1 MPSSGPVTTQR
12 SPSLSLR
19 VGARQFGRGV
29 TGTLNPL
36 QLAEQSVNTS
46 KANNILAALGE
57 AQAGAAGLGR
67 YLTQGKLDQE
77 RKEAEDRRVKAELSR
92 EWRNHQ
98 ALTAAQNAEDVA
110 RAKELGLEHA
120 GGALPELMTQEEMD
134 AFWRAHGSKSAE
146 RISSQISASI
156 ERGEVD
162 VDFKDPD
169 AVADFI
175 AGYLVPLKKPDGSDM
190 PGSEQ
195 TNKQIKKKLIDSLAK
210 TAGKAQTLNVLKL
223 RQDAT
228 QGHLAGLGSALN
240 RYDLPDAMSAI
251 NDLVTIGTGAG
262 ATKKTIYTAIHPYL
276 LSLARKP
283 VVVDPT
289 GDQVTAGIGEPS
301 WTPVREAHLARGNK
315 FFYEVLDNLPD
326 DYEALMP
333 EDYIALVREAVL
345 AERDLINNTLEN
357 DIFNDFKAA
366 ASFGERDA
374 IRNHYETL
382 LNIRAGFDKWD
393 PRHMPAPIRTAILD
407 KILKVSDAE
416 KRRRKVAGGLGGQ

>member
-1 MPSSGPVTTQR
+1 VTTQR

-110 RAKELGLEHA
+110 RAKELGLEHT
-120 GGALPELMTQEEMD
+120 GGALPELMTQEEED
-134 AFWRAHGSKSAE
+134 AFYRAHGSKSAE
-146 RISSQISASI
+146 RISSLIDAAI
-156 ERGEVD
+156 NRGEVD
-162 VDFKDPD
+162 VDFGNPD

-195 TNKQIKKKLIDSLAK
+195 TNKQIKKKLIDSLARK
-210 TAGKAQTLNVLKL
+210 AGATRTLAVLKL

-228 QGHLAGLGSALN
+228 QEHLAGLGSALN
-240 RYDLPDAMSAI
+240 RYDLPDATSAI

-276 LSLARKP
+276 LSLAEKP
-283 VVVDPT
+283 VEAKPWFPDVFGDRFVGEGDPARVVE
-289 GDQVTAGIGEPS
+289 GMK
-301 WTPVREAHLARGNK
+301 GNK
-315 FFYEVLDNLPD
+315 FFYEVLDSLPD

-333 EDYIALVREAVL
+333 KEYMDLVHAAVL
-345 AERDLINNTLEN
+345 AERGLINNTLTN
-357 DIFNDFKAA
+357 DLYDDFRAA
-366 ASFGERDA
+366 KSIEERAA
-374 IRNHYETL
+374 IRKHYETII
-382 LNIRAGFDKWD
+382 NIRAGFPKDD
-393 PRHMPAPIRTAILD
+393 PRHMPSSTRITTLNEILRITQD
-407 KILKVSDAE
+407 EQDAADVDGAY
-416 KRRRKVAGGLGGQ
+416 R